1 VARAGRRISLAAHVY
16 GYMPIFLLSSCYD
29 HSQPDQQKNGR
40 SISGLAAHV
49 DRRKPIQKKAIRPN
63 GTIGDCFFPS

>member
-1 VARAGRRISLAAHVY
+1 
-16 GYMPIFLLSSCYD
+16 MPILLLSSCYD
-29 HSQPDQQKNGR
+29 HAQPDQHKNGR